1 MRNRCE
7 HGNNKIHCSW
17 CLIKERNALRAE
29 NEGLKKIIDELEHDL
44 AKMTANAEME
54 RLRNA

>member
-1 MRNRCE
+1 MRCE